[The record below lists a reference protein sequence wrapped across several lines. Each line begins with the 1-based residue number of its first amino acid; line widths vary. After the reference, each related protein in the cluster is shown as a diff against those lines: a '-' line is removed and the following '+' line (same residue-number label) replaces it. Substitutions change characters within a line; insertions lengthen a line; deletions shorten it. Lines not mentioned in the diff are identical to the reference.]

1 MSDAK
6 TSIHIAHLANLARL
20 NFEPEAA
27 EHVRQDLEKII
38 SMIDAMQS
46 VDTDGIAPLSHPLD
60 SSQRLRKDVANEAEQ
75 RDKFQANAPST
86 AEGYYLVPRVVD

>member
-6 TSIHIAHLANLARL
+6 TSINIDHLANLARL

-27 EHVRQDLEKII
+27 EHARQDLEKII
-38 SMIDAMQS
+38 AMIDAMQA
-46 VDTDGIAPLSHPLD
+46 VDTDGIARFTLD
-60 SSQRLRKDVANEAEQ
+60 SSQRLRKDAATEVEQ

-86 AEGYYLVPRVVD
+86 AEGYYLVLGVD

>member
-6 TSIHIAHLANLARL
+6 TSIHIDHLATLARL

-27 EHVRQDLEKII
+27 EHVRQALEKII
-38 SMIDAMQS
+38 SMIDAMQA

-75 RDKFQANAPST
+75 RDKIQANAPST